1 MLKSGLVSR
10 NALIFPH
17 IPWEHSQQQMRS
29 HFRKLLVIGM
39 DFEMDFIN
47 NTFHTAPLKQYI
59 VHTLVEVA
67 GILYRK
73 LI

>member
-1 MLKSGLVSR
+1 
-10 NALIFPH
+10 
-17 IPWEHSQQQMRS
+17 
-29 HFRKLLVIGM
+29 M

-59 VHTLVEVA
+59 VHTLVKVA

-73 LI
+73 WI